1 MAESNKS
8 GFLAALGKRISG
20 NSLGNTHMSDLELS
34 NFEVSLRQAQLAEIV
49 QEKINETSHETRKQ
63 NIIFRDNE
71 ESNVSNS
78 IGSKTDEALVDTLND
93 VLSNV
98 QNLTDKEM
106 KIQMKRLEAIQKSL
120 DNLDE
125 LQHVSERKFLQE
137 EYAKTLDFLK
147 GEHKKRSKIM
157 TKAFNTAAN
166 LASDFLDIR
175 SLYAGF
181 VDNNPL
187 AMAAYKLVSTGIS
200 SAMDAR
206 KKKRELMAADEA
218 RVKMADREQELDVQ
232 RNKKEAEREEELSL
246 LRRQVAEQESETSES
261 NFERVSSDDTDNNI
275 SNFERVSSDNSE
287 NDISAESEQR
297 LMMEDRQKDLEK
309 RNQLEESA
317 ENDVKW
323 NTLFGKLDELIEAV
337 SGKSSSKSNDGGSNS
352 GGFLDSVMDFLGI
365 KAMLGASGSSK
376 GGGIKAAASKFKG
389 KLSSGFKSMLSPVKG
404 LSGLATGVMGKVSSS
419 VGSNK
424 YISKISEKAASVK
437 GSVASKLDQ
446 VKSFGSDKLGAA
458 KGTIMRLP
466 GAEKVAG
473 VASSVGSGLS
483 KAGGVVVDIGSK
495 AGSGLAKAG
504 GFLGDIGSKAGS
516 GISKAVGFVGDMGS
530 KAGSGI
536 SKAGGFLGD
545 IGSKAGSGLA
555 KAGGFVAN
563 IGSKAI
569 LPLSGLLAA
578 GTEYAQSGS
587 IGRAAGS
594 GVGAMGG
601 SLAGMA
607 AGAAMGSVV
616 PVVGTIIGGAIGG
629 ILGGMAGESLGKDA
643 GGAIESLVS
652 NSDDQTNKLEAAVNT
667 ESKRA
672 DILEKEVAISKEN
685 ERNDNK
691 PVIIPPADLSRPVV
705 KQRTANKT
713 GSNLMPMIS
722 ARNLDSTITRLTDRY
737 ITFSMA

>member
-1 MAESNKS
+1 MHAIPNALQFIFNIYQPISLTEFQTKITVLESGYVDYLTQKYETIKIR
-8 GFLAALGKRISG
+8 LGI
-20 NSLGNTHMSDLELS
+20 
-34 NFEVSLRQAQLAEIV
+34 EIPIRFTDF
-49 QEKINETSHETRKQ
+49 KAIET
-63 NIIFRDNE
+63 
-71 ESNVSNS
+71 
-78 IGSKTDEALVDTLND
+78 
-93 VLSNV
+93 
-98 QNLTDKEM
+98 
-106 KIQMKRLEAIQKSL
+106 AI
-120 DNLDE
+120 
-125 LQHVSERKFLQE
+125 
-137 EYAKTLDFLK
+137 LK
-147 GEHKKRSKIM
+147 
-157 TKAFNTAAN
+157 
-166 LASDFLDIR
+166 
-175 SLYAGF
+175 
-181 VDNNPL
+181 NN
-187 AMAAYKLVSTGIS
+187 
-200 SAMDAR
+200 
-206 KKKRELMAADEA
+206 
-218 RVKMADREQELDVQ
+218 
-232 RNKKEAEREEELSL
+232 
-246 LRRQVAEQESETSES
+246 
-261 NFERVSSDDTDNNI
+261 
-275 SNFERVSSDNSE
+275 
-287 NDISAESEQR
+287 
-297 LMMEDRQKDLEK
+297 
-309 RNQLEESA
+309 
-317 ENDVKW
+317 
-323 NTLFGKLDELIEAV
+323 KLDELIEAV

-389 KLSSGFKSMLSPVKG
+389 KLSSVFKSMLSPVKG

-516 GISKAVGFVGDMGS
+516 GISKAGGVVGDMGSKAGSGLSKAVGFVGDMGS

-672 DILEKEVAISKEN
+672 DILEQEVAISKDN
-685 ERNDNK
+685 EKNDKK

-705 KQRTANKT
+705 KQRTDNTT